1 MSSEPAKSKAAF
13 LELAQ
18 LHHDKHPA
26 VGYEALL
33 VPLYVEDSIWLTYSE
48 EFLCPGKR
56 KQKEKAE
63 LGQEHF

>member
-1 MSSEPAKSKAAF
+1 MSSEPAKSKAAP

-26 VGYEALL
+26 AGYQALL
-33 VPLYVEDSIWLTYSE
+33 VPLCGEDSIWLTHSA

-63 LGQEHF
+63 HF